1 MIAKLRV
8 GCTVAGCAPGVRTI
22 TRRVLFH
29 CTTGLT
35 APAAEFCKVC
45 CSSSCEAPKEL
56 LPCIKRL
63 AQTSISVTKVFAI
76 KVIPLSFCRKIR
88 RSGVRQWRSLLDARH
103 YLDLGVEEK
112 IPWSPTKIPKT
123 PLCDHMVRNIRCN

>member
-35 APAAEFCKVC
+35 ASAAEFSKVC

-63 AQTSISVTKVFAI
+63 AQTSISVTKFFAI
-76 KVIPLSFCRKIR
+76 RLFHSLSVGGFDDQACDNGA
-88 RSGVRQWRSLLDARH
+88 RS
-103 YLDLGVEEK
+103 
-112 IPWSPTKIPKT
+112 
-123 PLCDHMVRNIRCN
+123 